1 MKKFFNSIKANPVLF
16 VVAIVIGG
24 VLTWVSSGFNS
35 LVGKIGGPLGAIIN
49 GVTGV
54 AGKAI
59 DLEIAKK
66 QNVAASVPA
75 PAGTSP
81 DAKAAAAASGGLN
94 TNTLV
99 LAGASLAAVLGLV
112 LVLKR

>member
-1 MKKFFNSIKANPVLF
+1 MDWTS
-16 VVAIVIGG
+16 
-24 VLTWVSSGFNS
+24 
-35 LVGKIGGPLGAIIN
+35 IIN
-49 GVTGV
+49 SVTGV

-66 QNVAASVPA
+66 QNVTASVPA

-81 DAKAAAAASGGLN
+81 DAKAAAASGVSA
-94 TNTLV
+94 NTLI
-99 LAGASLAAVLGLV
+99 LAGAGLAAAIGLF